1 MSGLDGW
8 HEAHA
13 VRVRTGEIYVS
24 QCWTQK
30 IASMSRRGRF
40 ITLPWGR
47 DWLLPTKRL
56 FRNRQIQFRHAGTEI
71 QIEFFMALADLI
83 KRDVLTHSLMPKWLR
98 ETTGGPPGASVMH
111 PGRLPHQE
119 LDQK

>member
-13 VRVRTGEIYVS
+13 VWVRTGEIYVS

-30 IASMSRRGRF
+30 IASMNRRGRF
-40 ITLPWGR
+40 IALPWGR

-56 FRNRQIQFRHAGTEI
+56 FFNRHLQFRLASREI
-71 QIEFFMALADLI
+71 QIDFLMAGPVLI
-83 KRDVLTHSLMPKWLR
+83 KRDVLTRAAL
-98 ETTGGPPGASVMH
+98 
-111 PGRLPHQE
+111 LPHV
-119 LDQK
+119 LGCHRKTASGLRAGPH